1 MLAPAIAL
9 RQYASANATGWYTNA
24 AGAWQ
29 AKAAA
34 NYTASK
40 LDLSGN
46 SANLSEG
53 NGAVTW
59 SADDGWQFAA
69 AGSKFLYA
77 AGVTFSNGDY
87 TIMIQFA
94 AVTDG
99 GVLCGVNDT
108 TATYSL
114 FITPSKFGNR
124 VRYNFGSQVDVVPQL
139 VAGNL
144 AIAGTD
150 LFRDGT
156 DEGNIT
162 KEAVTSTTPFG
173 IGAVTRSAVPTGDS
187 YISANIY
194 AVGVWASILSAGDIE
209 TKAAEMAAI

>member
-9 RQYASANATGWYTNA
+9 RQYHAPAATGWYANA
-24 AGAWQ
+24 LGAWQ

-34 NYTASK
+34 SYAASK

-46 SANLSEG
+46 GNDLTEG

-59 SADDGWQFAA
+59 DATDAWQFAA
-69 AGSKFLYA
+69 ADSKYLYA
-77 AGVTFSNGDY
+77 AGVTFTNGDY

-94 AVTDG
+94 AVTDA

-108 TATYSL
+108 VATYAL
-114 FITPSKFGNR
+114 FITPSKFANR
-124 VRYNFGSQVDVVPQL
+124 VRYNFGSQVDVMPQL

-144 AIAGTD
+144 AIGGTD
-150 LFRDGT
+150 VYRDGV

-162 KEAVTSTTPFG
+162 KEAVTSAAPFG
-173 IGAVTRSAVPTGDS
+173 IGGVTRNSTPTADS
-187 YISANIY
+187 FISADIY
-194 AVGVWASILSAGDIE
+194 AVGVWASILSSADVASIA
-209 TKAAEMAAI
+209 TAMAAI